1 MSRHSPCV
9 EPILHG
15 GVIYWG
21 ERCLARF
28 DNVEMFR
35 GAPHCPLMF
44 AAMMG
49 EPWPGYTGP
58 NILLRGYYV
67 REVKRSGTERHSVY
81 LEIVG
86 TGRTLRIGRK
96 AFERE
101 RARA

>member
-1 MSRHSPCV
+1 MSGYESEVIESERI
-9 EPILHG
+9 EPAGDFLRRVAMIRVG
-15 GVIYWG
+15 GKGGLLFEETEYLP
-21 ERCLARF
+21 RPPAY
-28 DNVEMFR
+28 
-35 GAPHCPLMF
+35 
-44 AAMMG
+44 
-49 EPWPGYTGP
+49 YTGP
-58 NILLRGYYV
+58 NFRFRDYWV

>member
-1 MSRHSPCV
+1 V
-9 EPILHG
+9 T
-15 GVIYWG
+15 
-21 ERCLARF
+21 
-28 DNVEMFR
+28 
-35 GAPHCPLMF
+35 
-44 AAMMG
+44 
-49 EPWPGYTGP
+49 YTGP
-58 NILLRGYYV
+58 NFLFRGYYV